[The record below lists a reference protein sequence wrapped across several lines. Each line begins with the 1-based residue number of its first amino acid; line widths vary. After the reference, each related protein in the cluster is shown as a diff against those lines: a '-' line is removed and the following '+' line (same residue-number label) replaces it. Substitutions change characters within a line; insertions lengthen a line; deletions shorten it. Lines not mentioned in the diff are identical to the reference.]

1 MRKCICNIFAR
12 QLPPSPDVTSQT
24 LIYAFTKLHVSCFGF
39 VKDRIYGS
47 WFGLIFF
54 EVRRIIVQLNSLRSH
69 FFTTLLLLNKFAGS
83 CGFCEIRTCTDE
95 CFHFWSAVLLITS
108 TNFKYVRIVYCLSD
122 HLIWSST
129 ALMRQH
135 GGWKRVLRSV
145 LGLLRVRVCCRMC
158 SRTTDHT
165 GKVLEQAIMFNYTL
179 EHSFL
184 LTWTKNVDDCFPLL
198 SYITSGPPCF
208 LKYAVFFFL
217 LVCREC
223 YLFRHCHQLNGNSSR

>member
-69 FFTTLLLLNKFAGS
+69 FFTTLLLLDKFAGS

-122 HLIWSST
+122 HLIWIIHSVDAPTWRLEEGSSIST
-129 ALMRQH
+129 
-135 GGWKRVLRSV
+135 RSSACS
-145 LGLLRVRVCCRMC
+145 GLLSDV
-158 SRTTDHT
+158 
-165 GKVLEQAIMFNYTL
+165 
-179 EHSFL
+179 
-184 LTWTKNVDDCFPLL
+184 
-198 SYITSGPPCF
+198 
-208 LKYAVFFFL
+208 
-217 LVCREC
+217 
-223 YLFRHCHQLNGNSSR
+223 

>member
-1 MRKCICNIFAR
+1 MRAVVDSVR
-12 QLPPSPDVTSQT
+12 YERVQTSVF
-24 LIYAFTKLHVSCFGF
+24 IS
-39 VKDRIYGS
+39 DRP
-47 WFGLIFF
+47 FF
-54 EVRRIIVQLNSLRSH
+54 WSHRRISNTYAL
-69 FFTTLLLLNKFAGS
+69 FTVYLT
-83 CGFCEIRTCTDE
+83 T
-95 CFHFWSAVLLITS
+95 WSE
-108 TNFKYVRIVYCLSD
+108 
-122 HLIWSST
+122 SST

-223 YLFRHCHQLNGNSSR
+223 YLFRHCHQLNGNSSH